1 MSFKIL
7 HTLVK
12 TVVILLWMIF
22 VVTIVVLILNHNFWS
37 MMPIIADNQAQN
49 WLGWD
54 LIIAVVLSLCSPI
67 LKMVTRRN

>member
-1 MSFKIL
+1 MSLKTL

-12 TVVILLWMIF
+12 IAAILLWLIF
-22 VVTIVVLILNHNFWS
+22 AVAIIVLILNHNFWS
-37 MMPIIADNQAQN
+37 MMPIIAHNRVQN

-67 LKMVTRRN
+67 LKMMARSN

>member
-37 MMPIIADNQAQN
+37 MMPIIAHNQAQN